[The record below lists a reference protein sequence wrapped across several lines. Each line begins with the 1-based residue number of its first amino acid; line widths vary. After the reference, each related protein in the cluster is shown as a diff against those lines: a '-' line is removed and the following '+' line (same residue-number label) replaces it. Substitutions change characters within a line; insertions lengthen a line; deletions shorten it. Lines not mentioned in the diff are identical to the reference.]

1 MGGVG
6 GVAEPELKSLLG
18 PGSLS
23 AALLLAGKAALSWC
37 AEDSELA
44 NSGVDMGALVA
55 LGGLSEVSMRDP
67 ALAAFQPVLIQ
78 ACVGHI
84 LLELVYNTV
93 LIKRIDPNTKYH
105 LTRDLLAHHLATL
118 ATTFFAMVGGQGEY
132 CRGECLQMACEL
144 GATEMTTALP
154 VAFHQA
160 LINKKLTGAR
170 VSFFSLTMPMSFAWR
185 TKKSFSVLRR
195 LHADIQSKGGVG
207 QVHLAWLGL
216 LGTSTLVG
224 LNAWW
229 TFKIV
234 KGALKALRK
243 AGKKGPPTQRGGAKG
258 ESEARPPS
266 GPPTPF
272 RGGGLRRTPGSA
284 ASLNSEAESE
294 AASVDPLSP
303 LRIA

>member
-1 MGGVG
+1 
-6 GVAEPELKSLLG
+6 
-18 PGSLS
+18 
-23 AALLLAGKAALSWC
+23 
-37 AEDSELA
+37 
-44 NSGVDMGALVA
+44 
-55 LGGLSEVSMRDP
+55 
-67 ALAAFQPVLIQ
+67 
-78 ACVGHI
+78 
-84 LLELVYNTV
+84 
-93 LIKRIDPNTKYH
+93 
-105 LTRDLLAHHLATL
+105 
-118 ATTFFAMVGGQGEY
+118 
-132 CRGECLQMACEL
+132 MACEL

-170 VSFFSLTMPMSFAWR
+170 VSFFALTMPMSFAWR

-195 LHADIQSKGGVG
+195 LHTDIQSKGGVG

-234 KGALKALRK
+234 KGAIKALRK
-243 AGKKGPPTQRGGAKG
+243 AGKKGPPTARGSGAKG
-258 ESEARPPS
+258 ESKARPPAGS
-266 GPPTPF
+266 PTPF
-272 RGGGLRRTPGSA
+272 KGGGLRRTPDSA